1 MKRTYQPNTRK
12 RAKCHGFRARMSTK
26 GGRAVLARRRAKGR
40 KRLTVQ
46 LQNVNTIKSSAD
58 ITYLFENGRRIGT
71 PDFSFIIA
79 RTAEQHDQNGR
90 VAFIAGKK
98 NGNAVWRNKA
108 KRRMRA
114 LYRDLDMDFPGYDM
128 VLMARKQINEM
139 RYVDLKED
147 LSQAKHKMHCL

>member
-1 MKRTYQPNTRK
+1 MK
-12 RAKCHGFRARMSTK
+12 
-26 GGRAVLARRRAKGR
+26 
-40 KRLTVQ
+40 
-46 LQNVNTIKSSAD
+46 TIKSSSD
-58 ITYLFENGRRIGT
+58 ISRVFDKGRRINT
-71 PDFSFIIA
+71 PGITILVK
-79 RTAEQHDQNGR
+79 RNEEQHDQTGR

-108 KRRMRA
+108 KSRMRA